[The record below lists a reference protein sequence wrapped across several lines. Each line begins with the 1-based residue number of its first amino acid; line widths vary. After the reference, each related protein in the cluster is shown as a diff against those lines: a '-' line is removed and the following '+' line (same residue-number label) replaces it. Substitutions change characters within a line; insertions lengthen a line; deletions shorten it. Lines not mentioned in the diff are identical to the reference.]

1 MVEGN
6 TNPVTKLP
14 NGMNLAGMIMGI
26 ISMILFYIPI
36 LSFICFGL
44 GIAAIIVSAK
54 GMKAANEGR
63 AGAKGM
69 GIAGLITGILGTLL
83 SLVYSIFWI
92 WWIVEYGRYF

>member
-1 MVEGN
+1 MEEGN
-6 TNPVTKLP
+6 MNQPVKLP

-26 ISMILFYIPI
+26 ISMILFWVPI

-44 GIAAIIVSAK
+44 GIAAIIVSSK

-92 WWIVEYGRYF
+92 WWMSEFGRYL